1 MFKQQI
7 RKKIIQYRFFLLASI
22 GVLMLLWPSF
32 VTAVPLTTQQ
42 KFDTVWTNA
51 RDVGQYQ
58 FFVSALQTSYPTPRI
73 ENVGR
78 GPETTLLTADGI
90 VNVPEDQMELNLWS
104 DDRPIMIRLVEGS
117 AFGRADVD
125 DEWVELEDPNIIF
138 APGND
143 VMGFASASVNIQEVE
158 NWKEEM
164 ELDAV
169 TAVRTSQ
176 ATALYTFDVS
186 GSRFAE
192 YMRQQAEI
200 QMRNSGDLPPSVELG
215 LAQQYVDMTGQGQLW
230 VNAQGLPVYQALHLE
245 FPTDRGAMESVEADI
260 TTEFAGWDN
269 GNALFDQSFSV
280 LPGLLENTTLISSK
294 IQPPTA
300 ESLANLSMNF
310 ALILI
315 MLSFAVLVIA
325 YRRSPKLYASIALI
339 ITLSMVFVPLL
350 QANQVYA
357 FSERQ
362 AEAYS
367 EQEAE
372 NAKQDAVDQLLQE
385 DDAFNPTIDPLTAS
399 NIPANAVGSQEFS
412 MDPASAQDVQPK
424 NTQFLDILSE
434 NESVTSSVLL
444 QVTCDLTDS
453 DGDCDGDGLANGV
466 EIFRLGTDPED
477 IDSDGDQISDR
488 MEVEGFNDGQQW
500 YLNPLD
506 SDTNNDGLIDLVECF
521 GRVDVDADGTFTGVD
536 VSNVDCVDTDGDGAP
551 DVFDYD
557 NDGDQVPDAV
567 DASPNFTGSIVSNP
581 NSVLDINI
589 DGYTTDS
596 TLVVEYQIRPDT
608 PNHLW
613 QTNNS
618 FRWPTDMRGQITI
631 VHDREVTMTPMLEIT
646 IPAPGDNS
654 NNRAGSLP
662 ILPGKDIS
670 DVTTNSTVDEWLDAA
685 TLEKYGINVTQ
696 SSAGGSLLAYVP
708 LVVVNDPVGDMAVA
722 WSARMVYRPE
732 VANWGNDHEA
742 RVVWFISAA
751 TDYCDVTDMD
761 NPVTFRN
768 RQGHTVE
775 VTDDKRRR
783 EIWCS
788 RSQNWISNGDS
799 VLHTYDDEF
808 TVAGMNFTEYNDV
821 DTAVIAQTD
830 ALTVNHED
838 DMWRLANGLYQSF
851 AHGKVFNAN
860 EDRFDIA
867 EVKNRFDNDTA
878 DPYTNGDDELWGID
892 NGQFNVL
899 VDNSSP
905 DLVSALD
912 TLGKVQVHQLLD
924 DTYGAS
930 PVAND
935 VVTLLMLREQTT
947 RSTILEDNTAVS
959 VTSGTVS
966 VDLSGQESSTHGSIQ
981 WGPYVYD
988 GVDWDPGDIINYLS
1002 NDLKTQLDTE
1012 LLESHI
1018 TSILGAGESVNNIDN
1033 ARAGIISLATS
1044 YYIGV
1049 HQGATSILELG
1060 GNLIVDTSSS
1070 DVDDYLVN
1078 DAALNLGANPAFVGV
1093 SNETLLLFQEL
1104 IEEEMFI
1111 EVEGDIVGSPIS
1123 GALEKIVILESFG
1136 SVANATDD
1144 GSGDFGTSAI
1154 EGSQGVLKKVASLFE
1169 KKILKIDEGS
1179 TKWQKR
1185 SKNAATAINLAVGI
1199 VAFVGPDAGL
1209 TAGEVLAISL
1219 SLEFASELMAI
1230 YDTAKTVKQG
1240 LVGVKVGYLKN
1251 LTVAKKAAKSGAIL
1265 GLIIDTTIIVG
1276 VAIYTILSQD
1286 IEPGS
1291 IAFNTII
1298 AIAIGQLIVAII
1310 SAVIAAIFPI
1320 GTLVI
1325 AIIGLIDFI
1334 IMGICA
1340 IIEEVEGDGTISDDV
1355 DKWVCG
1361 GISGAIA
1368 AGITEA
1374 IYDNYL
1380 TVDLNA
1386 ENRTQMS
1393 LNRPTVNVPDGYIPG
1408 TSVEL
1413 SMEVI
1418 TTLTLAPIEDGL
1430 IKRSFSTSQL
1440 RSKMRRSAFGYYLQ
1454 RNATDHHDELSFGS
1468 VSWSNNQHTF
1478 NPSITLNFNN
1488 AGVNQSRDIYFT
1500 ESYNVVTLECW
1511 GFIFTSSATCDEE
1524 PTRDSF
1530 HSKLDS
1536 VVFDIFPE
1544 TFEGFI
1550 NSGGL
1555 KTSYQ
1560 WIRSGHV
1567 SDIDGDGLK
1576 TYSRDPNPFSADHD
1590 GDGLTDLW
1598 EKNNGTDAYYAD
1610 RDGDGLND
1618 YWEVIYGTN
1627 PYHRDS
1633 DGDGI
1638 WDSDEFP
1645 RTQVNNP
1652 FNADTQPWTGG
1663 WTITY
1668 DYDANDNPMETWV
1681 WANPLSADS
1690 DDDGMSDPT
1699 ERLYGYNP
1707 NVASV
1712 LNPVSLVSSI
1722 ETLSVQAGVVGL
1734 NDSIAYTATVG
1745 NEDQFNTIGGFLN
1758 VEIPENDIQATETIN
1773 PLLPEE
1779 KVTFI
1784 GTAPTGHI
1792 SASTNTS
1799 VTVRAEVTLDS
1810 LVDNVSG
1817 SALLDIPLNGEITTG
1832 FIANNGSL
1840 GNQATCNTSVNTGG
1854 CPLFGDKGQVLE
1866 AANFNVRY
1874 PREIV
1879 YPYTSG
1885 LDVNNFSMGLWVKPY
1900 NAGGNP
1906 KLLIGREE
1914 YSLSLL
1920 SGSVQFS
1927 ISGNSGA
1934 SCGTPTTLLTDSKI
1948 DRYQWT
1954 HIMATYDGS
1963 EMKVYINGEEDL
1975 NTVTH
1980 NG

>member
-1 MFKQQI
+1 
-7 RKKIIQYRFFLLASI
+7 
-22 GVLMLLWPSF
+22 
-32 VTAVPLTTQQ
+32 
-42 KFDTVWTNA
+42 
-51 RDVGQYQ
+51 
-58 FFVSALQTSYPTPRI
+58 
-73 ENVGR
+73 
-78 GPETTLLTADGI
+78 
-90 VNVPEDQMELNLWS
+90 
-104 DDRPIMIRLVEGS
+104 
-117 AFGRADVD
+117 
-125 DEWVELEDPNIIF
+125 
-138 APGND
+138 
-143 VMGFASASVNIQEVE
+143 
-158 NWKEEM
+158 
-164 ELDAV
+164 
-169 TAVRTSQ
+169 
-176 ATALYTFDVS
+176 
-186 GSRFAE
+186 
-192 YMRQQAEI
+192 
-200 QMRNSGDLPPSVELG
+200 
-215 LAQQYVDMTGQGQLW
+215 
-230 VNAQGLPVYQALHLE
+230 
-245 FPTDRGAMESVEADI
+245 
-260 TTEFAGWDN
+260 
-269 GNALFDQSFSV
+269 
-280 LPGLLENTTLISSK
+280 
-294 IQPPTA
+294 
-300 ESLANLSMNF
+300 
-310 ALILI
+310 
-315 MLSFAVLVIA
+315 
-325 YRRSPKLYASIALI
+325 
-339 ITLSMVFVPLL
+339 
-350 QANQVYA
+350 
-357 FSERQ
+357 
-362 AEAYS
+362 
-367 EQEAE
+367 
-372 NAKQDAVDQLLQE
+372 
-385 DDAFNPTIDPLTAS
+385 
-399 NIPANAVGSQEFS
+399 
-412 MDPASAQDVQPK
+412 
-424 NTQFLDILSE
+424 
-434 NESVTSSVLL
+434 
-444 QVTCDLTDS
+444 
-453 DGDCDGDGLANGV
+453 
-466 EIFRLGTDPED
+466 
-477 IDSDGDQISDR
+477 
-488 MEVEGFNDGQQW
+488 
-500 YLNPLD
+500 
-506 SDTNNDGLIDLVECF
+506 
-521 GRVDVDADGTFTGVD
+521 
-536 VSNVDCVDTDGDGAP
+536 
-551 DVFDYD
+551 
-557 NDGDQVPDAV
+557 
-567 DASPNFTGSIVSNP
+567 
-581 NSVLDINI
+581 
-589 DGYTTDS
+589 
-596 TLVVEYQIRPDT
+596 
-608 PNHLW
+608 
-613 QTNNS
+613 
-618 FRWPTDMRGQITI
+618 
-631 VHDREVTMTPMLEIT
+631 
-646 IPAPGDNS
+646 
-654 NNRAGSLP
+654 
-662 ILPGKDIS
+662 
-670 DVTTNSTVDEWLDAA
+670 
-685 TLEKYGINVTQ
+685 
-696 SSAGGSLLAYVP
+696 
-708 LVVVNDPVGDMAVA
+708 
-722 WSARMVYRPE
+722 
-732 VANWGNDHEA
+732 
-742 RVVWFISAA
+742 
-751 TDYCDVTDMD
+751 
-761 NPVTFRN
+761 
-768 RQGHTVE
+768 
-775 VTDDKRRR
+775 
-783 EIWCS
+783 
-788 RSQNWISNGDS
+788 
-799 VLHTYDDEF
+799 
-808 TVAGMNFTEYNDV
+808 
-821 DTAVIAQTD
+821 
-830 ALTVNHED
+830 
-838 DMWRLANGLYQSF
+838 
-851 AHGKVFNAN
+851 
-860 EDRFDIA
+860 
-867 EVKNRFDNDTA
+867 
-878 DPYTNGDDELWGID
+878 
-892 NGQFNVL
+892 
-899 VDNSSP
+899 
-905 DLVSALD
+905 
-912 TLGKVQVHQLLD
+912 
-924 DTYGAS
+924 
-930 PVAND
+930 
-935 VVTLLMLREQTT
+935 
-947 RSTILEDNTAVS
+947 
-959 VTSGTVS
+959 
-966 VDLSGQESSTHGSIQ
+966 GQESSTHGSIQ

-1070 DVDDYLVN
+1070 DVDDYLV
-1078 DAALNLGANPAFVGV
+1078 DDIALNLGANPAFVGV
-1093 SNETLLLFQEL
+1093 ANETLLLFQEL

-1123 GALEKIVILESFG
+1123 GALEKIVILETFG

-1154 EGSQGVLKKVASLFE
+1154 EGSQGALQKAASLFE
-1169 KKILKIDEGS
+1169 KKILKIDAGS

-1185 SKNAATAINLAVGI
+1185 SKNAATAVNLAVGMVSFI
-1199 VAFVGPDAGL
+1199 GSDAGL

-1340 IIEEVEGDGTISDDV
+1340 IIEEVEGDGTISKDV

-1430 IKRSFSTSQL
+1430 ISRSFSNSQL

-1454 RNATDHHDELSFGS
+1454 RNATDHHDELKFGS

-1488 AGVNQSRDIYFT
+1488 PGVNQSRDIYFT

-1668 DYDANDNPMETWV
+1668 DYDASDNPMETWV

-1817 SALLDIPLNGEITTG
+1817 SALLDIPLNGKITTG

-1874 PREIV
+1874 AREIV

-1914 YSLSLL
+1914 YSLSLM

-1975 NTVTH
+1975 NTATH
-1980 NG
+1980 NSGVCTVENNPFYLGENATYHFQYRGLMDEVLLFGSALNATQVDTLYNHQFFFFDATQRYPIIIDATGPENNLELDTDLPNDPVMLSITSIDDLSVVKDVNVTVTSPSGSVDVLNASQDESGSGLWFFMFTPDIEGQYTVDIDATDAVDNIGSNQTFIYVDDTPSHTTIDSSLTSAVLTTNPDSLAKDNSLLLFGGITDNRTLGSNVTINVQDWLSTTVQSVQTTEIMTTTNSIGTWEVDYLFPARAYGEYPVLAGSEDFVGNQITET